1 MEPVGLAV
9 GVAGLAGLFST
20 CLEAVQRVDSY
31 KNYGRDSRSLAA
43 QFDADKHRLEQWGQA
58 VGIEKTKLS
67 DAHHPALDNQKTFSL
82 VQRLLVSIQDFC
94 SGADDAIEPQPL
106 LADGEFPTNKLLS
119 TQLARSRHGAPT
131 DSKWRKVAWALRG
144 KTKSTDQIQ
153 TFALLVQCLY
163 NVVPPDDAKGI
174 RLGYDGSSAE
184 TKRGLRAWL
193 GCPSPNDL
201 YDDAVQKRLGE
212 TCEWILTRDII
223 RNWLSPNVSASASQ
237 MLWINGPA
245 GFGKTVL
252 CAKLAEV
259 LSSSL
264 QTPVAHFFL
273 SSKFEGRED
282 PFMAIRSWI
291 AQVMSLS
298 QAALGVVHRTRLAQ
312 HEQVATRA
320 TIVKLF
326 REILQAVPSCTF
338 ILDGLDECTCVD
350 ETRNGG
356 VSVVHFLDKLR
367 QAVTDTTAQILIVSR
382 NEPEIRQRLMQ
393 YPGFNEYT
401 ISPGDFQWLR
411 MQENFLRKGR
421 NKKQLEKDIDETP
434 PGLDHVYDRNWER
447 IESLREAERTRA
459 FSLLRWAAFSLRPL
473 TVCEITEAVLI
484 NDDCDDLPI
493 DDLPDAIDDDYI
505 ESEILGFCG
514 SLIEVRGTTM
524 ESSPGLKMIN
534 LAHFSVKQYLLCKI
548 PSQQAGLLVN
558 ESLRRSNE
566 ATENVILAK
575 LCLRYISFQQV
586 WDDLHAE
593 GKRRI
598 GTSFRDYAAGSWY
611 QHATVKEAKDTA
623 LMEAMNALFDRSSQ
637 TWDAWRR
644 WYDNNCEEL
653 QPHTTETSK
662 PACPLYYATRL
673 DLTTVVRHLTK
684 HGKLDPNE
692 NSESGR
698 TALGAA
704 CDKGNLEAVRLV
716 MEAGANIDM
725 VDHRRR
731 TPIYA
736 ASHNGHV
743 DVIKVLL
750 EKGADISVAD
760 NDGWTPLNAASN
772 GGHLEVV
779 KVLLEKG
786 ADVSVASQSGLTPLN
801 TASYGGH
808 LEVVKVL
815 LEKGADASVASQSGW
830 TPLYIASSKG
840 HLKVVKVLLEKGADV
855 SVASQSGWTPLN
867 AASYGGH
874 LEVVKVL
881 LEKGAD
887 ISVANKDGWTPLNA
901 ASNGGHLEVVKVLLE
916 KGADV
921 SVADKDGLTPLNAAS
936 NGGHLEVVKVLLE
949 KGADVSVADNDG
961 LTPLNVASY
970 GGHLEV
976 VKVLLEK
983 GADVSV
989 ADNDGWTPLNA
1000 ASNGGHLEVV
1010 KVLLEKGADVSVAD
1024 KDGWTPLYTASSKG
1038 HLEVVKVLLEKG
1050 ADVSVANNNGWTPLN
1065 AASNGGHLEVVK
1077 VLTSRVDLDTKH
1089 PRYGRT
1095 ALSYASEG
1103 GHEPVVQFLLAND
1116 HVTPCSMDHINR
1128 TPLFLASKGGH
1139 DAIFQAL
1146 LNRESAAINWK
1157 DRYGSTPLSAAA
1169 RHGHVNVVKSLL
1181 ATEAVSINSRDQ
1193 SGRTPLWW
1201 ARRYGHSEVSQL
1213 LLESGKKRNI
1223 SLDVDQT
1230 VPEARLSSL
1239 GASVRSGRRFETG
1252 KDSPGASGLLAEDAS
1267 RTATSIPRRQRPQSS
1282 IEAFKGQ
1289 EVRQHTLGDVATTS
1303 DARSSH
1309 GRHLRQDS
1317 SDDRRSSREGRR
1329 HELVGHRY
1337 APAVPDDADVV
1348 DATPGGF
1355 GSCAC
1360 PYWYDWPAAVELTH
1374 PGQCSGA
1381 GWWWFPK
1388 RAGGVAF

>member
-1 MEPVGLAV
+1 MHAV
-9 GVAGLAGLFST
+9 SSGRTSQDIFPDEGPWVAEIRAFLLKAEVEMRGKGNLT
-20 CLEAVQRVDSY
+20 V
-31 KNYGRDSRSLAA
+31 
-43 QFDADKHRLEQWGQA
+43 
-58 VGIEKTKLS
+58 
-67 DAHHPALDNQKTFSL
+67 HPAL
-82 VQRLLVSIQDFC
+82 LLT
-94 SGADDAIEPQPL
+94 A
-106 LADGEFPTNKLLS
+106 
-119 TQLARSRHGAPT
+119 
-131 DSKWRKVAWALRG
+131 
-144 KTKSTDQIQ
+144 
-153 TFALLVQCLY
+153 
-163 NVVPPDDAKGI
+163 
-174 RLGYDGSSAE
+174 SAE

-273 SSKFEGRED
+273 SSKFEGRDD

-291 AQVMSLS
+291 AQVMSQS

-338 ILDGLDECTCVD
+338 ILDGLDECTCVE

-356 VSVVHFLDKLR
+356 VSVVRFLDELR

-401 ISPGDFQWLR
+401 ISPGDVRADNLVYSKSIVDNKLCNKDEPTRLSISQRMADRCNGQFQWLR

-434 PGLDHVYDRNWER
+434 PGLDHLYDRNWER

-514 SLIEVRGTTM
+514 SLIEVRGTTT
-524 ESSPGLKMIN
+524 ESSPGLKMIH

-743 DVIKVLL
+743 DVIKILLEKGADVSVASQSGWTPLNAASDGGHLEVIKVLL
-750 EKGADISVAD
+750 EKGADVSVAD
-760 NDGWTPLNAASN
+760 NDGWTPLNAASSK
-772 GGHLEVV
+772 GHLEVV

-786 ADVSVASQSGLTPLN
+786 AD
-801 TASYGGH
+801 
-808 LEVVKVL
+808 
-815 LEKGADASVASQSGW
+815 
-830 TPLYIASSKG
+830 I
-840 HLKVVKVLLEKGADV
+840 

-887 ISVANKDGWTPLNA
+887 ISVA
-901 ASNGGHLEVVKVLLE
+901 
-916 KGADV
+916 
-921 SVADKDGLTPLNAAS
+921 
-936 NGGHLEVVKVLLE
+936 
-949 KGADVSVADNDG
+949 DN
-961 LTPLNVASY
+961 
-970 GGHLEV
+970 
-976 VKVLLEK
+976 
-983 GADVSV
+983 
-989 ADNDGWTPLNA
+989 
-1000 ASNGGHLEVV
+1000 
-1010 KVLLEKGADVSVAD
+1010 
-1024 KDGWTPLYTASSKG
+1024 DGWTPLYTASSKG
-1038 HLEVVKVLLEKG
+1038 HLLQAAPDRSIG
-1050 ADVSVANNNGWTPLN
+1050 VS
-1065 AASNGGHLEVVK
+1065 
-1077 VLTSRVDLDTKH
+1077 
-1089 PRYGRT
+1089 RY
-1095 ALSYASEG
+1095 
-1103 GHEPVVQFLLAND
+1103 
-1116 HVTPCSMDHINR
+1116 
-1128 TPLFLASKGGH
+1128 
-1139 DAIFQAL
+1139 
-1146 LNRESAAINWK
+1146 
-1157 DRYGSTPLSAAA
+1157 
-1169 RHGHVNVVKSLL
+1169 
-1181 ATEAVSINSRDQ
+1181 
-1193 SGRTPLWW
+1193 
-1201 ARRYGHSEVSQL
+1201 
-1213 LLESGKKRNI
+1213 
-1223 SLDVDQT
+1223 
-1230 VPEARLSSL
+1230 
-1239 GASVRSGRRFETG
+1239 
-1252 KDSPGASGLLAEDAS
+1252 
-1267 RTATSIPRRQRPQSS
+1267 
-1282 IEAFKGQ
+1282 
-1289 EVRQHTLGDVATTS
+1289 
-1303 DARSSH
+1303 
-1309 GRHLRQDS
+1309 
-1317 SDDRRSSREGRR
+1317 
-1329 HELVGHRY
+1329 
-1337 APAVPDDADVV
+1337 
-1348 DATPGGF
+1348 
-1355 GSCAC
+1355 
-1360 PYWYDWPAAVELTH
+1360 
-1374 PGQCSGA
+1374 
-1381 GWWWFPK
+1381 
-1388 RAGGVAF
+1388 